1 MCSPCGKQSASY
13 SPDLWKAVRL
23 GSTICVVHSMLVLV
37 SLFGCLAVGLSMYL
51 TCAAISCRTTFA
63 NWRSGANVTFVIR
76 FHVSASHVLYQGVGD
91 MQGEDSWAVQ
101 LL

>member
-1 MCSPCGKQSASY
+1 
-13 SPDLWKAVRL
+13 
-23 GSTICVVHSMLVLV
+23 
-37 SLFGCLAVGLSMYL
+37 MYL
-51 TCAAISCRTTFA
+51 ICAAISCRTKFA
-63 NWRSGANVTFVIR
+63 NWRSGCANVTFVIS